1 MTNMKTTKSIIIA
14 TAILLS
20 TVVIAQ
26 AQESPLTPAQKQ
38 QWRKAL
44 ADYNYPEIAKA
55 YARSLLAGGL
65 EIIYKGDKA
74 SPRITY
80 ATEQVR
86 IACEEVS
93 TCGTLQVS
101 VQGSDGAD
109 KLKPEGFRLTSLG
122 DNSFSIVGADRSG
135 VLYGCLELADRIR
148 IAKAMPA
155 KLDVTDA
162 PEFKLRGPVMNGS
175 ALAG

>member
-1 MTNMKTTKSIIIA
+1 MKVSE
-14 TAILLS
+14 LQRW
-20 TVVIAQ
+20 VVVGVLVVSSVFCHAV
-26 AQESPLTPAQKQ
+26 ENKEPLG
-38 QWRKAL
+38 
-44 ADYNYPEIAKA
+44 
-55 YARSLLAGGL
+55 YAWSLLAGGL

-93 TCGTLQVS
+93 TGGTLQVS

-162 PEFKLRGPVMNGS
+162 PEFKLRGPVMKGS